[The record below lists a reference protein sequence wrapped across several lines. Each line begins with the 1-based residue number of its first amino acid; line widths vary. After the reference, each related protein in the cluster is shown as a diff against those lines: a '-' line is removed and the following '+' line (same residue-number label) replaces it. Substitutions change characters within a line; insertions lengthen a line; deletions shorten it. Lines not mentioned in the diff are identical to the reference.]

1 MTTEA
6 SAEPTRIVIIRHGE
20 SVANA
25 TKSVHGPRVCE
36 GLSEL
41 GRDQCVRL
49 AARLARTGELA
60 GSVLVA
66 SQYRRA
72 RQTAEAIAPAI
83 GNPPLEIDERWGEL
97 DWGAACDGLTWAE
110 AVERHGL
117 PNWTDEDAPT
127 FPGGESVAALQRRV
141 AAAVDD
147 LLARHRGRVVT
158 ICAHGGVVD
167 MAVRYVTGA
176 HDRSRFDLFT
186 ANTAL
191 TTIARTSSGR
201 WRLERYNDA
210 AHLQP

>member
-6 SAEPTRIVIIRHGE
+6 PPELTRLVIIRHGE

-25 TKSVHGPRVCE
+25 TRSVHGPLVCE

-41 GRDQCVRL
+41 GREQCRRL
-49 AARLARTGELA
+49 SARLARTGELN

-72 RQTAEAIAPAI
+72 RETAEAIAPAI

-97 DWGAACDGLTWAE
+97 DWGTACDGLTWAE
-110 AVERHGL
+110 VVERHGL
-117 PNWTDEDAPT
+117 PNWTDEEAPT
-127 FPGGESVAALQRRV
+127 FPGGESVGALQRRV
-141 AAAVDD
+141 AAAVDE
-147 LLARHRGRVVT
+147 LLDRHPGRVVT
-158 ICAHGGVVD
+158 VCAHGGVVD
-167 MAVRYVTGA
+167 MAVRYATAA
-176 HDRSRFDLFT
+176 HDRARFDLFT

-210 AHLQP
+210 AHLT